1 MGPLTIDQ
9 VAKAI
14 QQVPSLSAVVMEVLA
29 SFDKQNVEIADL
41 AQKLGQDQGL
51 TARVLRVANSP
62 FYGMSSKVGSVQE
75 AVVAL
80 GFHNVRSLVAAAG
93 IINQL
98 PASEGKG
105 FDRTGFWQ
113 HSIGTA
119 ACAQV
124 LAKALG
130 KDPALAF
137 TAGLLHDIGKL
148 ALDAYFHEDYQL
160 ALAHRAAEDSTLME
174 AERAALGVDH
184 ALVGHELARRWKFPA
199 ATQLAIRD
207 HHQPEREPGTLTD
220 LVHVANVL
228 CHALD
233 IGNAGY
239 DRVPPLSSSAWSRL
253 GLDWDA
259 MPALWAET
267 EQQYAGL
274 SLLLS
279 E

>member
-1 MGPLTIDQ
+1 VLTIDQ

-14 QQVPSLSAVVMEVLA
+14 QQVPSLSAVVMEILA
-29 SFDKQNVEIADL
+29 SFDKLNMEIADL
-41 AQKLGQDQGL
+41 AKKLNQDQGL
-51 TARVLRVANSP
+51 TARFLRVANSP

-75 AVVAL
+75 AVVVL

-93 IINQL
+93 IIGQF
-98 PASEGKG
+98 PETEHQS

-113 HSIGTA
+113 HGIGAA

-124 LAKALG
+124 LAKSLG
-130 KDPALAF
+130 QNQALAF

-148 ALDAYFHEDYQL
+148 ALDTYFQEDFQL
-160 ALAHRAAEDSTLME
+160 ALAHRAAEDTTLLD
-174 AERAALGVDH
+174 AERITLGVDH
-184 ALVGHELARRWKFPA
+184 AQVGHELARRWKFPA
-199 ATQLAIRD
+199 AIQQAIRD

-239 DRVPPLSSSAWSRL
+239 EMVPPLSSSAWSRL
-253 GLDWDA
+253 GLDWDT

-274 SLLLS
+274 SLLIS